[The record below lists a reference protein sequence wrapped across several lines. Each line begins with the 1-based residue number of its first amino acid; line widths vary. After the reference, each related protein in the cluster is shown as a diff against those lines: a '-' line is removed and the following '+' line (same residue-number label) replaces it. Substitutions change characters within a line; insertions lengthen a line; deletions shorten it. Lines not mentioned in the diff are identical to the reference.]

1 MEKKMKNYSDG
12 LFLLKLIKHRIE
24 EGAIFFKKVNL
35 NTRDRF
41 SQNALY
47 WAISLERAED
57 VKLLL
62 KHNISRDIAPNLDA
76 FSYALELN
84 NPEIIDLFDMEEMA
98 ISA

>member
-1 MEKKMKNYSDG
+1 MMNHSDG

-24 EGAIFFKKVNL
+24 EGTIFFKKVNL
-35 NTRDRF
+35 DTRDRF

-47 WAISLERAED
+47 WAISLGRVED

-62 KHNISRDIAPNLDA
+62 KHNVSRDIAPNLDA
-76 FSYALELN
+76 FSYALEVN
-84 NPEIIDLFDMEEMA
+84 NSEIIDLFDMEEMA